1 MPLPT
6 LLCVDKHRAIP
17 RGASAYLLLT
27 GWTSGLIA
35 RGNVLC
41 APFLAARPDRPGTVG
56 QHVLVEWTQTL
67 GFNERIPLEILQAQ
81 MPEAGWP
88 PLPKEASAVPLTQ
101 EISELIRRL
110 WHTWI
115 GREEEGSRSIVG
127 SDSVEGE

>member
-41 APFLAARPDRPGTVG
+41 APFLAARLDRPGTVG
-56 QHVLVEWTQTL
+56 QHVVVEWTQTL
-67 GFNERIPLEILQAQ
+67 GLSERIPLEILQAE

-88 PLPKEASAVPLTQ
+88 PLPKEASAVPLTH
-101 EISELIRRL
+101 EISELVRRL

-115 GREEEGSRSIVG
+115 GPEKEGSRSIVG
-127 SDSVEGE
+127 SAVEGV